1 MSLAA
6 PALRPDDRPVAA
18 ALWMLGALCCFSATA
33 VAGREAAAELD
44 TFEIMAWRSIAG
56 LLIVIGA
63 LAATRNLHKLR
74 ARRLH
79 VHLGRNVVHFT
90 GQNLWFFAVTLIPL
104 AQLFAY
110 EFTNPLWVALL
121 APLALG
127 ERFTRTRVI
136 AAAVG
141 FGGILIVARPWETG
155 GAVAGFG
162 VGQIAAL
169 GAAMGFAATT
179 LFTKVLSRT
188 ESTASVLFFMTLM
201 HTVFGFACAG
211 WDGDLVIPRATLPW
225 VAVISVAGLGAHF
238 CVTTAL
244 SLAPASVVA
253 PMEFLRLPLIAVVGA
268 LMYAEALEGAVF
280 LGAAFILG
288 ANLMN
293 LRAERRRVG

>member
-1 MSLAA
+1 MTLAA
-6 PALRPDDRPVAA
+6 PALRADDRPVAA

-56 LLIVIGA
+56 LVIVAAA
-63 LAATRNLHKLR
+63 LAATRNLHKVR
-74 ARRLH
+74 ARRMH
-79 VHLGRNVVHFT
+79 VHLGRNVVHFA
-90 GQNLWFFAVTLIPL
+90 GQNLWFYAVTLIPL

-201 HTVFGFACAG
+201 HTVFGFVCAG
-211 WDGDLVIPRATLPW
+211 WDGDLAIPRETLPW

-268 LMYAEALEGAVF
+268 LLYAEALEAAVF